1 VVDFV
6 RYWFCANVM
15 GKNLTWEEFEGV
27 EMRVGTIV
35 EVEEFPKARNPSWK
49 LRIDFG
55 DFGILKSSAQI
66 VDLYGKDDLL
76 ERQVV
81 AVINFPKKQ
90 IGSFM
95 SECLVLGV
103 IGDEKGVVL
112 LSPEQKVKN
121 GSRIA

>member
-1 VVDFV
+1 
-6 RYWFCANVM
+6 M